1 MPTRLRSSVV
11 EEKRDEI
18 EKLLTENEER
28 WRRWSGAEE
37 GRRSVDV
44 DHPDLAAE
52 EVFFG
57 ARRRPRSHL
66 QPRSQG
72 RQLQQF
78 PPTMPLSQSSAIY
91 SVLSDFSIGSIYP
104 VAKIVVDF
112 ARITKRRRWPTGL
125 TTVPPLLSSSCSI

>member
-18 EKLLTENEER
+18 EKLLTENEEP
-28 WRRWSGAEE
+28 WGWWFGAEE

-52 EVFFG
+52 EVFLG
-57 ARRRPRSHL
+57 ARRRPRSHQ

-72 RQLQQF
+72 RQLQQS
-78 PPTMPLSQSSAIY
+78 PPTLPLSRNSAIY
-91 SVLSDFSIGSIYP
+91 SVPSDFTIGSIYP
-104 VAKIVVDF
+104 VAKVVVDF
-112 ARITKRRRWPTGL
+112 ARITKR
-125 TTVPPLLSSSCSI
+125 